1 MNNKKNA
8 ISSIIL
14 QLATI
19 LQGLI
24 LPRVILAEFGSEVNG
39 LVSSITQYLGFIALL
54 EGGLGA
60 VVLAELYKPIEEKN
74 TDRIQGILNSCQ
86 SFFTKLTGVFMVFT
100 FLVAFIYPRVVDT
113 SFSNNYVAVLVL
125 ILSMTTVAQYLF
137 SITYRLYL
145 QAAQQLYIV
154 NIISAVTILV
164 NSSVAIL
171 LVFTLKDIHMVKL
184 WSGIVFFVQ
193 PVTYHFFVE
202 KKFLRSSIKK
212 SANKYELKDRWSGF
226 AQNFAHFVN
235 LNTDIALITLFMPI
249 ESVSVYAVYFLIIN
263 ALRGVISSVGNS
275 YQSALGKY
283 IVQQDSENLQ
293 NKFAKFEE
301 SFWLIGMIAF
311 FCCIILINPFVQIYT
326 SGVNDADYYQPIFAF
341 IIVLANMIYV
351 IREPYR
357 LLVLAGGKFRETN
370 PGSIGEAVINLG
382 LSFILIIKFGLIGV
396 AIGTLAAMV
405 FRLCYLLWYLKRDI
419 LKKSYSSTF
428 PYFITFFLLL
438 VINLYIYVSYSFS
451 LSNMFNLFIA
461 ACVTLALESATCLLI
476 YWCVQR
482 IWSRVSNKFLK

>member
-8 ISSIIL
+8 ISSIFL

-60 VVLAELYKPIEEKN
+60 VVLAELYKPIEERNDEK
-74 TDRIQGILNSCQ
+74 IQGILNSCQ
-86 SFFTKLTGVFMVFT
+86 SFFTKLTGIFMIFT
-100 FLVAFIYPRVVDT
+100 FGVAVVYPLAVDT
-113 SFSNNYVAVLVL
+113 SFSNEYIAVLVL
-125 ILSMTTVAQYLF
+125 ILSMTTVAQYMF

-145 QAAQQLYIV
+145 QAAQKLYIV
-154 NIISAVTILV
+154 NIISAVTILI

-171 LVFTLKDIHMVKL
+171 LVVTLKDIHMVKL
-184 WSGIVFFVQ
+184 WSGIVFFIQ
-193 PVTYHFFVE
+193 PLVYRFFIE
-202 KKFLRSSIKK
+202 KKFLRSNVRK
-212 SANKYELKDRWSGF
+212 SNSKYELKDRWSGF

-235 LNTDIALITLFMPI
+235 LNTDIALITVFMPL
-249 ESVSVYAVYFLIIN
+249 ESVSVYAVHMLIVN

-283 IVQQDSENLQ
+283 IAQEDSERLKNR
-293 NKFAKFEE
+293 FAKFEE
-301 SFWLIGMIAF
+301 SFWLIGMITF
-311 FCCIILINPFVQIYT
+311 FCCIVLINPFVQIYT
-326 SGVNDADYYQPIFAF
+326 TGVNDADYFQPVFAF

-357 LLVLAGGKFRETN
+357 LLVLAGGKFKETN
-370 PGSIGEAVINLG
+370 FGSIGEAVINLG

-419 LKKSYSSTF
+419 LKKRYSTTV
-428 PYFITFFLLL
+428 PYVITFSLLL
-438 VINLYIYVSYSFS
+438 AANLYVYTTMSFH
-451 LSNMFNLFIA
+451 LSNMIHLFIA
-461 ACVTLALESATCLLI
+461 ACITLALESAACLLV
-476 YWCVQR
+476 YWSV
-482 IWSRVSNKFLK
+482 NKLWTHAATRFLK

>member
-1 MNNKKNA
+1 
-8 ISSIIL
+8 
-14 QLATI
+14 
-19 LQGLI
+19 
-24 LPRVILAEFGSEVNG
+24 
-39 LVSSITQYLGFIALL
+39 
-54 EGGLGA
+54 
-60 VVLAELYKPIEEKN
+60 
-74 TDRIQGILNSCQ
+74 
-86 SFFTKLTGVFMVFT
+86 
-100 FLVAFIYPRVVDT
+100 
-113 SFSNNYVAVLVL
+113 
-125 ILSMTTVAQYLF
+125 
-137 SITYRLYL
+137 
-145 QAAQQLYIV
+145 
-154 NIISAVTILV
+154 
-164 NSSVAIL
+164 
-171 LVFTLKDIHMVKL
+171 
-184 WSGIVFFVQ
+184 
-193 PVTYHFFVE
+193 
-202 KKFLRSSIKK
+202 
-212 SANKYELKDRWSGF
+212 
-226 AQNFAHFVN
+226 
-235 LNTDIALITLFMPI
+235 
-249 ESVSVYAVYFLIIN
+249 
-263 ALRGVISSVGNS
+263 
-275 YQSALGKY
+275 
-283 IVQQDSENLQ
+283 
-293 NKFAKFEE
+293 
-301 SFWLIGMIAF
+301 MIAF

-419 LKKSYSSTF
+419 LKKSYSSTV